1 MFKVVILVCS
11 MSVGQQVCD
20 VGSAISV
27 TAGPAAS
34 NEMMCGR
41 DGQAYLAGTELVPHD
56 GEYLKILCIG
66 QREARLPG

>member
-1 MFKVVILVCS
+1 VFKVVNLVCS
-11 MSVGQQVCD
+11 MTIGQQSCD
-20 VGSAISV
+20 VGSPISV

-41 DGQAYLAGTELVPHD
+41 DGQAYLAGTELVPRD

-66 QREARLPG
+66 QRQARLPG

>member
-11 MSVGQQVCD
+11 MSIGQQNCD

-66 QREARLPG
+66 QRQARLPS